1 MTFTLSE
8 EQRQV
13 QDAVR
18 RVAVE
23 KVAPRAAA
31 IDAEGAY
38 PQDMFDLLQEL
49 GLFTLPFP
57 TQYGGSGS
65 MLSACVAV

>member
-1 MTFTLSE
+1 MPFSLTD

-13 QDAVR
+13 QDTIR
-18 RVAVE
+18 RVARD

-38 PQDMFDLLQEL
+38 PQDMYDLLCDL
-49 GLFTLPFP
+49 DCATR
-57 TQYGGSGS
+57 S
-65 MLSACVAV
+65 MDFRLSADQSSWHFQLM